1 MNNDLIFNKES
12 SIDRTSDNGSNSIL
26 ETNTQQDVTSV
37 ADPITNQTLKAIN
50 ESID

>member
-1 MNNDLIFNKES
+1 MNNDLLFNMES

-37 ADPITNQTLKAIN
+37 ADPINNQTLRAIN
-50 ESID
+50 VSID

>member
-1 MNNDLIFNKES
+1 LNA

-37 ADPITNQTLKAIN
+37 ADPINNQTLKAIN